1 MHTDSDEYAFY
12 ETVETI
18 DRQSSVRVTIADVR
32 DAIAALKNT
41 KASGPN
47 GVHGEA
53 FKYSGIR
60 LWTHLSL
67 FFYVLL
73 VS

>member
-1 MHTDSDEYAFY
+1 MDTLSPVHV
-12 ETVETI
+12 TV
-18 DRQSSVRVTIADVR
+18 ADIR

-41 KASGPN
+41 KSPGPS
-47 GVHGEA
+47 GVHVGV

-67 FFYVLL
+67 LYTFCLCHSYG
-73 VS
+73 